1 MMSANTVTWDSIR
14 NKILSDPEVKTEYDA
29 FSSEFKLARVVITL
43 REGIGL
49 TQREFAAKVG
59 MKQSQLAR
67 IESGKQTPKL
77 KTLAKLAAVAGYEVE
92 INLIPVKGEHEK
104 KVKPLRLTPNELVNS

>member
-1 MMSANTVTWDSIR
+1 MATNTVTWDSVR
-14 NKILSDPEVKTEYDA
+14 DQILSDPEVKTEYDA
-29 FSSEFKLARVVITL
+29 LSPEFELARTVITL
-43 REGIGL
+43 REGISL

-77 KTLAKLAAVAGYEVE
+77 KTLAKLAAAAGYEVE
-92 INLIPVKGEHEK
+92 VNLVSVKKKQEK
-104 KVKPLRLTPNELVNS
+104 AYKPLHLTPSELINS

>member
-29 FSSEFKLARVVITL
+29 LSSEFELARVVITL

-77 KTLAKLAAVAGYEVE
+77 KTLTKLATAAGYEVE
-92 INLIPVKGEHEK
+92 VKLVPVKGEHK
-104 KVKPLRLTPNELVNS
+104 KNAKPLRLTPNELINS

>member
-1 MMSANTVTWDSIR
+1 MTANTITWDSVR
-14 NKILSDPEVKTEYDA
+14 DEILAAPELKAEYDA
-29 FSSEFKLARVVITL
+29 LSPEFELARAVITL

-77 KTLAKLAAVAGYEVE
+77 KTLAKLAAAAGYEVE
-92 INLIPVKGEHEK
+92 VNLVPVEGVQEK
-104 KVKPLRLTPNELVNS
+104 DAKPLRLTPNELVNS

>member
-1 MMSANTVTWDSIR
+1 MTANTITWDSVR
-14 NKILSDPEVKTEYDA
+14 NEILAEPELKAEYDA
-29 FSSEFKLARVVITL
+29 LSPEFELARAVITL

-77 KTLAKLAAVAGYEVE
+77 KTLAKLAAAAGYEVE
-92 INLIPVKGEHEK
+92 VNLVPVEREQKRDA
-104 KVKPLRLTPNELVNS
+104 KPLRLTLTQL

>member
-1 MMSANTVTWDSIR
+1 MTTDTITWDSVR
-14 NKILSDPEVKTEYDA
+14 DEILSVPEVKAEYDA
-29 FSSEFKLARVVITL
+29 LSSEFELARAVITL

-92 INLIPVKGEHEK
+92 INLIPVKGEHEE

>member
-1 MMSANTVTWDSIR
+1 MSAKTITWDSVR
-14 NKILSDPEVKTEYDA
+14 DEILSTPELLAEYDA
-29 FSSEFKLARVVITL
+29 LAPEFELARAVMTL
-43 REGIGL
+43 REGMGL

-77 KTLAKLAAVAGYEVE
+77 KTLAKLASVAGYEVE
-92 INLIPVKGEHEK
+92 VNLVPIKGQHK
-104 KVKPLRLTPNELVNS
+104 DMKPLRLTPNELVNS